1 MGKKSKK
8 LGYETNISKVYDKCS
23 PLRGSPESRSSHRMI
38 TRSPP
43 MVEIIHD
50 RFPPEVTTHVV
61 ERGPPVV
68 TQYIEHGPPV
78 VSQYSPVRPRPGRN

>member
-8 LGYETNISKVYDKCS
+8 LGYETNISKVYDRCS

-50 RFPPEVTTHVV
+50 RFPA
-61 ERGPPVV
+61 
-68 TQYIEHGPPV
+68 
-78 VSQYSPVRPRPGRN
+78 